1 MHIYY
6 YVLQSAFIFDIIKS
20 QIIYSKGVIFMAQST
35 ISARIDSN
43 DKIAFDLFC
52 SRVGLNTSSVLNLFI
67 KKVISEDRIPF
78 EISAPQTVSREEGL
92 KAFYQLRAEAE
103 KNGLQNMTLDE
114 INAEIAAVRSG
125 K

>member
-78 EISAPQTVSREEGL
+78 EISAPKTVSREEGL

-114 INAEIAAVRSG
+114 INSEIAAVRSG

>member
-1 MHIYY
+1 
-6 YVLQSAFIFDIIKS
+6 
-20 QIIYSKGVIFMAQST
+20 MAQST

-78 EISAPQTVSREEGL
+78 EISAPKTVSREEGL

>member
-1 MHIYY
+1 
-6 YVLQSAFIFDIIKS
+6 
-20 QIIYSKGVIFMAQST
+20 MAQST
-35 ISARIDSN
+35 ISARIDSE

-78 EISAPQTVSREEGL
+78 EISAPKSVSLSEGR
-92 KAFYQLRAEAE
+92 KAFYQLREEA
-103 KNGLQNMTLDE
+103 KSNGLCDMTIDD
-114 INAEIAAVRSG
+114 INAEIAATRSG

>member
-1 MHIYY
+1 MYCNLH
-6 YVLQSAFIFDIIKS
+6 SFFDIIKS
-20 QIIYSKGVIFMAQST
+20 QIIYSKGVIYMAQST

>member
-1 MHIYY
+1 
-6 YVLQSAFIFDIIKS
+6 
-20 QIIYSKGVIFMAQST
+20 MAQST
-35 ISARIDSN
+35 ISARIDSD

-78 EISAPQTVSREEGL
+78 EISAPKTVSRAEGR
-92 KAFYQLRAEAE
+92 KAFYQLREEAK
-103 KNGLQNMTLDE
+103 KNDLQDMSLDE
-114 INAEIAAVRSG
+114 INSEIAAVRTG